1 MFINV
6 TGMAMSGYIKE
17 HLGYM
22 GNFSL
27 GIGSALLAMFYA
39 AIFLKVSSII
49 TTSTQ
54 LSSLRLVADLQLV
67 LCRNF
72 AQG

>member
-1 MFINV
+1 VVINAA
-6 TGMAMSGYIKE
+6 GMAMSGYIKE

-39 AIFLKVSSII
+39 AIFLKVSSVIA
-49 TTSTQ
+49 TCSTQ
-54 LSSLRLVADLQLV
+54 LSFSRFVA
-67 LCRNF
+67 
-72 AQG
+72 

>member
-1 MFINV
+1 VLINV
-6 TGMAMSGYIKE
+6 AGMAMSGYIKE

-39 AIFLKVSSII
+39 AIFLKVSSISA
-49 TTSTQ
+49 TCSTQ
-54 LSSLRLVADLQLV
+54 LSTSRLVA
-67 LCRNF
+67 
-72 AQG
+72 